1 MRRAAGGPVIVLSI
15 MMGFG
20 SIGCAAID
28 AGHEGVLVEQPFFFG
43 HGGVDP
49 VPSKTGR
56 LWLAPTTHVIDVDV
70 RPVQY
75 SEHFDIISAENA
87 PVSFDAFMIANVVE
101 GRSPELIARYGPN
114 WYHNNVKEAFRTFV
128 REEVQ
133 KYPLFQ
139 LTTDPTTRTKL
150 QEAIA
155 REVQTKLIEKQN
167 IPVRL
172 NRVVVGSILPPKGVV
187 EQTTQT
193 IVQEQRKITMVE
205 FQKAEEA
212 REKAEKQRGIADRAY
227 RESLGLTAPEF
238 VDLRRIEVQ
247 KEIVQHSPSALT
259 VIMGLERFGIN
270 LPPIGADKAEMEP
283 RPRLHLAQL
292 RLLGL
297 RNRGHLAVGIDLCF
311 DHVTHLNLPAH
322 FGGQGDGHFA
332 VLTVSNHVMFAS
344 AHFR

>member
-1 MRRAAGGPVIVLSI
+1 MKRSRRDAIVKSVFAGALLL
-15 MMGFG
+15 MGTA
-20 SIGCAAID
+20 CVAIE
-28 AGHEGVLVEQPFFFG
+28 AGHEGVLVEQPFIFG

-49 VPSKTGR
+49 VPTTTGR
-56 LWLAPTTHVIDVDV
+56 IWVVPTTKVIDVDV
-70 RPVQY
+70 RPIQY

-87 PVSFDAFMIANVVE
+87 PVSFDAFLIANIVV
-101 GRSPELIARYGPN
+101 GRSPELIAKYGPN
-114 WYHNNVKEAFRTFV
+114 WYKNNVKEAFRTFV

-150 QEAIA
+150 QDAIA

-167 IPVRL
+167 IPIQL
-172 NRVVVGSILPPKGVV
+172 NRIVVGSILPPKGVV

-212 REKAEKQRGIADRAY
+212 RENAERQRGIADRAY

-247 KEIVQHSPSALT
+247 KEIVQHSPTALT
-259 VIMGLERFGIN
+259 VIMGLERIGVNI
-270 LPPIGADKAEMEP
+270 PP
-283 RPRLHLAQL
+283 LATAQ
-292 RLLGL
+292 
-297 RNRGHLAVGIDLCF
+297 
-311 DHVTHLNLPAH
+311 
-322 FGGQGDGHFA
+322 
-332 VLTVSNHVMFAS
+332 
-344 AHFR
+344 

>member
-1 MRRAAGGPVIVLSI
+1 MRRDVSSLSGIVLV
-15 MMGFG
+15 FG
-20 SIGCAAID
+20 WMALGTGCVAIE

-56 LWLAPTTHVIDVDV
+56 VVVAPTTKVVDVDI
-70 RPVQY
+70 RPIQY

-87 PVSFDAFMIANVVE
+87 PVSFDAFLIANVIE
-101 GRSPELIARYGPN
+101 GKSPELISKYGPN
-114 WYHNNVKEAFRTFV
+114 WYANNAKEAFRTFV

-139 LTTDPTTRTKL
+139 LTTDPTTRQKL
-150 QEAIA
+150 QDAIA
-155 REVQTKLIEKQN
+155 KEVQTKLIEKQG

-193 IVQEQRKITMVE
+193 IIQEQRKITMVE
-205 FQKAEEA
+205 FQKAEES

-259 VIMGLERFGIN
+259 VIMGLERVGIN
-270 LPPIGADKAEMEP
+270 MPP
-283 RPRLHLAQL
+283 LAS
-292 RLLGL
+292 
-297 RNRGHLAVGIDLCF
+297 
-311 DHVTHLNLPAH
+311 
-322 FGGQGDGHFA
+322 GQ
-332 VLTVSNHVMFAS
+332 
-344 AHFR
+344 

>member
-1 MRRAAGGPVIVLSI
+1 
-15 MMGFG
+15 
-20 SIGCAAID
+20 
-28 AGHEGVLVEQPFFFG
+28 
-43 HGGVDP
+43 
-49 VPSKTGR
+49 
-56 LWLAPTTHVIDVDV
+56 
-70 RPVQY
+70 
-75 SEHFDIISAENA
+75 
-87 PVSFDAFMIANVVE
+87 VSFDAFMIANVVE
-101 GRSPELIARYGPN
+101 GRSPELISRYGPS
-114 WYHNNVKEAFRTFV
+114 WYQNNVKEAFRTFV

-150 QEAIA
+150 QDAIA
-155 REVQTKLIEKQN
+155 REVQSKLIEKQT
-167 IPVRL
+167 IPIRL

-193 IVQEQRKITMVE
+193 IIQEQRKITMVE

-270 LPPIGADKAEMEP
+270 LPPLGAEK
-283 RPRLHLAQL
+283 
-292 RLLGL
+292 
-297 RNRGHLAVGIDLCF
+297 
-311 DHVTHLNLPAH
+311 
-322 FGGQGDGHFA
+322 
-332 VLTVSNHVMFAS
+332 
-344 AHFR
+344 

>member
-1 MRRAAGGPVIVLSI
+1 MKYGAWSMLGTVGLLLVTS
-15 MMGFG
+15 
-20 SIGCAAID
+20 GCVAIE

-43 HGGVDP
+43 HGGVDAT
-49 VPSKTGR
+49 PSKTGR
-56 LWLAPTTHVIDVDV
+56 VWVAPTTKVIEVDV
-70 RPVQY
+70 RPLQY

-101 GRSPELIARYGPN
+101 GRSPEIVGRYGTN
-114 WYHNNVKEAFRTFV
+114 WYQNNVKEAFRTFV

-150 QEAIA
+150 QDAIA
-155 REVQTKLIEKQN
+155 REVQTKLIDKQN
-167 IPVRL
+167 MPIRL

-247 KEIVQHSPSALT
+247 KEIVQHSPAALT
-259 VIMGLERFGIN
+259 VIMGLERVGIN
-270 LPPIGADKAEMEP
+270 MPP
-283 RPRLHLAQL
+283 LA
-292 RLLGL
+292 
-297 RNRGHLAVGIDLCF
+297 
-311 DHVTHLNLPAH
+311 
-322 FGGQGDGHFA
+322 GD
-332 VLTVSNHVMFAS
+332 
-344 AHFR
+344 R

>member
-1 MRRAAGGPVIVLSI
+1 VIVLSI

-270 LPPIGADKAEMEP
+270 LPPIGADK
-283 RPRLHLAQL
+283 
-292 RLLGL
+292 
-297 RNRGHLAVGIDLCF
+297 
-311 DHVTHLNLPAH
+311 
-322 FGGQGDGHFA
+322 
-332 VLTVSNHVMFAS
+332 
-344 AHFR
+344 

>member
-1 MRRAAGGPVIVLSI
+1 M
-15 MMGFG
+15 
-20 SIGCAAID
+20 
-28 AGHEGVLVEQPFFFG
+28 
-43 HGGVDP
+43 
-49 VPSKTGR
+49 
-56 LWLAPTTHVIDVDV
+56 
-70 RPVQY
+70 
-75 SEHFDIISAENA
+75 
-87 PVSFDAFMIANVVE
+87 
-101 GRSPELIARYGPN
+101 
-114 WYHNNVKEAFRTFV
+114 KEAFRTFV

-139 LTTDPTTRTKL
+139 LTTDPTTSTKL

-155 REVQTKLIEKQN
+155 REVQSKLIEKQN
-167 IPVRL
+167 MPIRL

-247 KEIVQHSPSALT
+247 KEIVQHSPAALT

-270 LPPIGADKAEMEP
+270 LPSPGVE
-283 RPRLHLAQL
+283 R
-292 RLLGL
+292 
-297 RNRGHLAVGIDLCF
+297 
-311 DHVTHLNLPAH
+311 
-322 FGGQGDGHFA
+322 
-332 VLTVSNHVMFAS
+332 
-344 AHFR
+344 

>member
-1 MRRAAGGPVIVLSI
+1 MRPKISSMVTIVGAWSALLSL
-15 MMGFG
+15 
-20 SIGCAAID
+20 SGCVAIE

-43 HGGVDP
+43 HGGVDAA
-49 VPSKTGR
+49 PSKTGR
-56 LWLAPTTHVIDVDV
+56 VWVAPTTKVVEVDI
-70 RPVQY
+70 RPLQY

-87 PVSFDAFMIANVVE
+87 PVSFDAFMIANVLE
-101 GRSPELIARYGPN
+101 GRSPELISRYGTT
-114 WYHNNVKEAFRTFV
+114 WYQNNVKEAFRTFV

-133 KYPLFQ
+133 RYPLFQ

-150 QEAIA
+150 QDAIA
-155 REVQTKLIEKQN
+155 REVQSKLIDKQN
-167 IPVRL
+167 MPIRL

-259 VIMGLERFGIN
+259 VIMGLERVGVN
-270 LPPIGADKAEMEP
+270 LPSTD
-283 RPRLHLAQL
+283 R
-292 RLLGL
+292 
-297 RNRGHLAVGIDLCF
+297 
-311 DHVTHLNLPAH
+311 
-322 FGGQGDGHFA
+322 
-332 VLTVSNHVMFAS
+332 
-344 AHFR
+344 

>member
-1 MRRAAGGPVIVLSI
+1 MRQGTWSVLGV
-15 MMGFG
+15 MGVMLVT
-20 SIGCAAID
+20 SGCVAIE
-28 AGHEGVLVEQPFFFG
+28 AGHEGVMVEQPFFFG

-49 VPSKTGR
+49 APTKTGR
-56 LWLAPTTHVIDVDV
+56 VWVAPTTKVIEVDV
-70 RPVQY
+70 RPLQY

-87 PVSFDAFMIANVVE
+87 PVSFDAFIIANVVE
-101 GRSPELIARYGPN
+101 GRTPELISRYGTT
-114 WYHNNVKEAFRTFV
+114 WYQNNVKEAFRTFV

-133 KYPLFQ
+133 RYPLFQ

-150 QEAIA
+150 QDAIA
-155 REVQTKLIEKQN
+155 REVQNKLIDKQN
-167 IPVRL
+167 MPIRL

-247 KEIVQHSPSALT
+247 KEIVQHAPSALT
-259 VIMGLERFGIN
+259 VIMGLERVGIN
-270 LPPIGADKAEMEP
+270 MPSSGAD
-283 RPRLHLAQL
+283 R
-292 RLLGL
+292 
-297 RNRGHLAVGIDLCF
+297 
-311 DHVTHLNLPAH
+311 
-322 FGGQGDGHFA
+322 
-332 VLTVSNHVMFAS
+332 
-344 AHFR
+344 